1 MGDWLSRGASAARTA
16 SARSDLW
23 LPGALGWIVYVG
35 WLPLLVAV
43 SPAPQADDLAY
54 LGVQLVAAS
63 AFPWNVVALVVAL
76 VGLALFLSLLA
87 GVSEVALQAPSAGG
101 ARRVH
106 ASPVLAAVGV
116 ILLASLPVVAVGL
129 ALAIGIVTVAPGLFL
144 ATPSL
149 MEIIARVIAALWPL
163 IAALGILL
171 LLAQTF
177 GAVAMRTTARGR
189 GIAAGCADAARD
201 LARHPLRRIATG
213 AVSMLVDLTTLA
225 ISVALLRVLWAPIE
239 TDVAGGRL
247 LSPGTLA
254 LLLGFVTIWFVL
266 VLAAGAA
273 RTWLSTWWS
282 MEMSLESRG
291 GALDA
296 S

>member
-1 MGDWLSRGASAARTA
+1 MRDWLSRGASAARAA
-16 SARSDLW
+16 SERSDLW
-23 LPGALGWIVYVG
+23 LPGALGWIVYIG

-54 LGVQLVAAS
+54 LGVRLVAAS
-63 AFPWNVVALVVAL
+63 AFPWNVVALVAAL
-76 VGLALFLSLLA
+76 VGLALLLSLLV
-87 GVSEVALQAPSAGG
+87 GVSEVALQAPAADE
-101 ARRVH
+101 ARRAH
-106 ASPVLAAVGV
+106 APTVLAAVGV
-116 ILLASLPVVAVGL
+116 ILIASLPVVAAGS

-149 MEIIARVIAALWPL
+149 IEIIARVVRALWPL
-163 IAALGILL
+163 IAVLGVLL

-189 GIAAGCADAARD
+189 GLAAGCADAARD

-213 AVSMLVDLTTLA
+213 AVSMLVDLATLA
-225 ISVALLRVLWAPIE
+225 VSAALLRVLWSPIE
-239 TDVAGGRL
+239 IDVAGRRL

-254 LLLGFVTIWFVL
+254 LLLGFVAIWFAL

-282 MEMSLESRG
+282 MEMSSESPG

>member
-1 MGDWLSRGASAARTA
+1 MADWLSRGASAARVA
-16 SARSDLW
+16 SERSDLW
-23 LPGALGWIVYVG
+23 LPGALGWMVYLG

-54 LGVQLVAAS
+54 LGVRLVAAS

-76 VGLALFLSLLA
+76 LGFALLLTLLA
-87 GVSEVALQAPSAGG
+87 GLSEVALQAPDAGG
-101 ARRVH
+101 VRRGH
-106 ASPVLAAVGV
+106 APAVLAAVGV
-116 ILLASLPVVAVGL
+116 IVIASLPVVAAGL
-129 ALAIGIVTVAPGLFL
+129 ALALGIVTVAPGLFL

-149 MEIIARVIAALWPL
+149 VEIIARAVRALWPL
-163 IAALGILL
+163 IAVVGVLL

-189 GIAAGCADAARD
+189 GLVGGCADAARD
-201 LARHPLRRIATG
+201 LVRHPLRRGATG
-213 AVSMLVDLTTLA
+213 AVSMLVDLATLA
-225 ISVALLRVLWAPIE
+225 ISAALLRVLWAPIGV
-239 TDVAGGRL
+239 DLAGGRL
-247 LSPGTLA
+247 LSPGTMA
-254 LLLGFVTIWFVL
+254 LLLGFVAIWLAL

-282 MEMSLESRG
+282 MEMSSESPG